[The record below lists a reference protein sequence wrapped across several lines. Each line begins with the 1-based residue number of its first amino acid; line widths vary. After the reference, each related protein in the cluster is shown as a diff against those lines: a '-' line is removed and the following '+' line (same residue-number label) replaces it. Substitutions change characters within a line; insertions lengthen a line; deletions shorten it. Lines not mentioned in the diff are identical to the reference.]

1 MNEKMLF
8 KNRLLTLRKEKGL
21 TQYELADKLGFS
33 RGQVGNYEQGSRQP
47 DQETLVKIADFFG
60 VSVDYLLGRADIIA
74 PDKQQKSNLAEQFAL
89 KLIEQLEK
97 DGYTITEEDLPNLI
111 LAAKITLA
119 QNKKKSR

>member
-1 MNEKMLF
+1 MNSYDLV
-8 KNRLLTLRKEKGL
+8 LLSICIEWRR
-21 TQYELADKLGFS
+21 FS
-33 RGQVGNYEQGSRQP
+33 TTRSRNYSEN
-47 DQETLVKIADFFG
+47 ADFFG
-60 VSVDYLLGRADIIA
+60 VSVDYLIDRTDIIA

-119 QNKKKSR
+119 QNKKNQDD